1 MTEKKFPDGFYWGA
15 ATASYQ
21 VEGGI
26 YNTDW
31 AKAATEGRVPE
42 CGEACDHYNRYEAD
56 FDIAKSLGHTAH
68 RLSIEWSRIE
78 PEEGK
83 FDHDAIEHYRN
94 VLQALNRRG
103 IKPFVTLWHWTL
115 PLWLSHSGGIER
127 KDFPE
132 VFARYAAYVVKEL
145 KDETEHF
152 STLNEP
158 YSVIINGWLQGEFPP
173 FRRFSLLNFLKV
185 RGDDVDGKKT
195 KNDWLAPIK
204 FFTLANVLA
213 KAHNLAY
220 KSIKQVSPQTQVS
233 IVFQIHAINA
243 VGGLYSKIVSYLENW
258 HRNHRFLKK
267 VYKQC
272 DVLGINYYFS
282 TDVGGSKVYPKTD
295 MGWDSRPEG
304 IYQALMMAKRYQ
316 KPIFVAEAG
325 CADEKDTFRAE
336 YITKTVRG
344 IHKAITD
351 GVQVKGYMYWSL
363 LDNYEWAHGFSKRF
377 GLVEINYETQERT
390 IRPSAYVY
398 KKICEQNTVLE

>member
-1 MTEKKFPDGFYWGA
+1 MIFPKDFYWGA

-26 YNTDW
+26 DNTDW
-31 AKAATEGRVPE
+31 AVAAKEGRVPV
-42 CGEACDHYNRYEAD
+42 CGLACDHFNRYESD

-68 RLSIEWSRIE
+68 RLSVEWARIE

-83 FDHDAIEHYRN
+83 FDEVAIAHYRA
-94 VLQALNRRG
+94 VLRALNQRG

-115 PLWLSHSGGIER
+115 PTWLSHTGGIER
-127 KDFPE
+127 KDFPQL
-132 VFARYAAYVVKEL
+132 FARYTAFVVDAL

-173 FRRFSLLNFLKV
+173 FRRFPLLDRLKIS
-185 RGDDVDGKKT
+185 GDDIDSRQTKKE
-195 KNDWLAPIK
+195 WLAPFK

-213 KAHNLAY
+213 RAHNEAY
-220 KSIKQVSPQTQVS
+220 TAIKRVSPTTQVS
-233 IVFQIHAINA
+233 IVFQIHVFNHSNSF
-243 VGGLYSKIVSYLENW
+243 YSKLIAGFENW
-258 HRNHRFLKK
+258 QRNHRFLKMVEK
-267 VYKQC
+267 NC

-282 TDVGGSKVYPKTD
+282 SDVGSKRIYPKTD

-304 IYQALMMAKRYQ
+304 IYQALKLVKQYQ

-325 CADEKDTFRAE
+325 CADANDSFRAD
-336 YITKTVRG
+336 YIRKTVIG
-344 IHKAITD
+344 IHQAISE
-351 GVQVKGYMYWSL
+351 GVMVKGYMYWSL
-363 LDNYEWAHGFSKRF
+363 LDNYEWAHGFAKRF
-377 GLVEINYETQERT
+377 GLVAINYETQERT

-398 KKICEQNTVLE
+398 KKICEENGVVE

>member
-68 RLSIEWSRIE
+68 RLSIEWS
-78 PEEGK
+78 
-83 FDHDAIEHYRN
+83 
-94 VLQALNRRG
+94 
-103 IKPFVTLWHWTL
+103 
-115 PLWLSHSGGIER
+115 R

-213 KAHNLAY
+213 RAHNLAY

-325 CADEKDTFRAE
+325 CADEKDAFRAE

-344 IHKAITD
+344 IHQAITD